1 VPFVLEPLLET
12 QIALHLVP
20 IGPERFDAYIA
31 ATVGGA
37 SKTADLK
44 HPQLVSMNPMGK
56 AHVNEMLETYRDLG
70 AEAVVQGVL
79 NDLNARLP
87 IDRTVLVGIVAVDD
101 LKGGWTNSYLN
112 DFGFRF
118 KPLLDDGERITLV
131 VPLWTTRTPSLTELR
146 TLTQEFA
153 YRALYKLRH
162 GDPATLR
169 KMMRQEGFAA
179 RFAGRVLT
187 LETADL
193 EYSRAVMHE
202 YLDSLHVPTQFA
214 CLYGDE
220 AAISVGYPPLGFSV
234 RAGFEIGLAWAL
246 ESKPNP
252 ESMLENSRS

>member
-1 VPFVLEPLLET
+1 MFVPEPLLET
-12 QIALHLVP
+12 QIAVHLVP

-37 SKTADLK
+37 TKTADLK
-44 HPQLVSMNPMGK
+44 HPHLVSMNPMGK
-56 AHVNEMLETYRDLG
+56 AHVTQMLQTYRDLK
-70 AEAVVQGVL
+70 AEAAVQGVL
-79 NDLNARLP
+79 DDLNARLP
-87 IDRTVLVGIVAVDD
+87 CERTMRVGIVAVDD

-118 KPLLDDGERITLV
+118 KPLLDDGQHVTLV
-131 VPLWTTRTPSLTELR
+131 VPLWTTRTPSLAELQ
-146 TLTQEFA
+146 TLTLEFG
-153 YRALYKLRH
+153 YRAVYKIRY
-162 GDPATLR
+162 GDPTNLR
-169 KMMRQEGFAA
+169 EMMRQEGFAA
-179 RFAGRVLT
+179 AFAGRHLT

-214 CLYGDE
+214 CLYGDA

-246 ESKPNP
+246 ESKQSP
-252 ESMLENSRS
+252 EKVLENSRP

>member
-1 VPFVLEPLLET
+1 MFVLEPLLET
-12 QIALHLVP
+12 QLIVQRVP
-20 IGPERFDAYIA
+20 RGPERFDAYIA

-37 SKTADLK
+37 IKTADLK
-44 HPQLVSMNPMGK
+44 HPHLVAMNPMGK
-56 AHVNEMLETYRDLG
+56 EHVTQMLEAYRDLK
-70 AEAVVQGVL
+70 AETVVQGVL
-79 NDLNARLP
+79 DDLNVRLP
-87 IDRTVLVGIVAVDD
+87 CELTVHVGIVAVDD

-118 KPLLDDGERITLV
+118 NPLLLDGQRITLV
-131 VPLWTTRTPSLTELR
+131 VPLWTTRTPSLPELEML
-146 TLTQEFA
+146 TLESA
-153 YRALYKLRH
+153 YRVVYKLRH
-162 GDPATLR
+162 GDTTNLR
-169 KMMRQEGFAA
+169 EMMRQEGLAA
-179 RFAGRVLT
+179 RFAGRPLT

-246 ESKPNP
+246 ESRQLPENVCEKPQ
-252 ESMLENSRS
+252 